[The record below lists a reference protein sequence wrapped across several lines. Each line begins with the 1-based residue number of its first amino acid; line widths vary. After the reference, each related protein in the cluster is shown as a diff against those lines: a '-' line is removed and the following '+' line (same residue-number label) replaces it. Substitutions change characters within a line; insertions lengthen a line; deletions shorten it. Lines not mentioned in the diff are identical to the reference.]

1 MKTQTTIRVD
11 QDNYTQAKV
20 ILKYL
25 GLSYS
30 QAVNMFNSMIV
41 FNKGLPFE
49 IKIPN
54 DETLQA
60 MEEAKK
66 CYLTGVSLS
75 SMLHALRFYL
85 TNPLNP
91 FQFFLN
97 SVIQPLIPCN
107 KIEIPLFSSSQIRC
121 VIN

>member
-1 MKTQTTIRVD
+1 MLYVQSQAGDILMKTQTTIRID
-11 QDNYTQAKV
+11 QNNYEQAKL

-41 FNKGLPFE
+41 FNRGLPFE

-60 MEEAKK
+60 MEEARNLNGDFVTLDEFKK
-66 CYLTGVSLS
+66 
-75 SMLHALRFYL
+75 
-85 TNPLNP
+85 
-91 FQFFLN
+91 
-97 SVIQPLIPCN
+97 
-107 KIEIPLFSSSQIRC
+107 
-121 VIN
+121 

>member
-11 QDNYTQAKV
+11 QNNYTQAKA

-30 QAVNMFNSMIV
+30 QAINMFNSMIV
-41 FNKGLPFE
+41 FTRGLPFE

-60 MEEAKK
+60 MEEAKRLDGDFVTIDDFK
-66 CYLTGVSLS
+66 
-75 SMLHALRFYL
+75 
-85 TNPLNP
+85 
-91 FQFFLN
+91 
-97 SVIQPLIPCN
+97 
-107 KIEIPLFSSSQIRC
+107 K
-121 VIN
+121 

>member
-1 MKTQTTIRVD
+1 MYPIWDMCIKFLFGDLLMKTQTTIRVD
-11 QDNYTQAKV
+11 QNNYTQAKV

-30 QAVNMFNSMIV
+30 QAVNIFNSMIV

-66 CYLTGVSLS
+66 LDGDFVTLDE
-75 SMLHALRFYL
+75 F
-85 TNPLNP
+85 
-91 FQFFLN
+91 
-97 SVIQPLIPCN
+97 
-107 KIEIPLFSSSQIRC
+107 KKK
-121 VIN
+121 

>member
-11 QDNYTQAKV
+11 QDNYTQAKA

-30 QAVNMFNSMIV
+30 QAINMFNSIIV
-41 FNKGLPFE
+41 SNRGLPFE

-54 DETLQA
+54 DETLRA

-66 CYLTGVSLS
+66 LDGDFVTLDE
-75 SMLHALRFYL
+75 F
-85 TNPLNP
+85 
-91 FQFFLN
+91 
-97 SVIQPLIPCN
+97 N
-107 KIEIPLFSSSQIRC
+107 K
-121 VIN
+121 

>member
-11 QDNYTQAKV
+11 QNNYTQAKL

-41 FNKGLPFE
+41 CNKGLPFE

-54 DETLQA
+54 DLTSRTL
-60 MEEAKK
+60 KK
-66 CYLTGVSLS
+66 SEVGKELHRVSDVDDL
-75 SMLHALRFYL
+75 FQE
-85 TNPLNP
+85 LNT
-91 FQFFLN
+91 
-97 SVIQPLIPCN
+97 
-107 KIEIPLFSSSQIRC
+107 
-121 VIN
+121 